1 MIGDLVKV
9 HFGEPNE
16 TIGSDVHG
24 QVAELYDNG
33 RIEVAFNDEP
43 SVLWNIEKERGDEIL
58 PIPLTPEILEKNGF
72 VKEEF
77 KESPYVDWYKLVYSA
92 YPNKETELVE
102 VNIVKENNE
111 IVGIACA
118 KMMHTNQRL
127 FRIEKYREMNIYVH
141 ELQHALRLCGID
153 KEITL

>member
-1 MIGDLVKV
+1 MKATDLMIGDYIQDLAGDLCQVIV
-9 HFGEPNE
+9 
-16 TIGSDVHG
+16 IDR
-24 QVAELYDNG
+24 QVAQVETLTG
-33 RIEVAFNDEP
+33 VHQ
-43 SVLWNIEKERGDEIL
+43 GDTTRYLHEAEGV
-58 PIPLTPEILEKNGF
+58 PLTPKILEKNGF

-118 KMMHTNQRL
+118 KMMHTNHRL

-141 ELQHALRLCGID
+141 ELQHSLRLCGID